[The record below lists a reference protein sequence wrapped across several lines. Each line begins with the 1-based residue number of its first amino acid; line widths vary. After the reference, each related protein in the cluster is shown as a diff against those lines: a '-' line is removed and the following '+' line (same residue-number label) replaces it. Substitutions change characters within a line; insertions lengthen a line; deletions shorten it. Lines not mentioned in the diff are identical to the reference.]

1 MVPQQTFFPVELLLH
16 TLFRNRYFIMSK
28 VGAGGFG
35 SVYKARDIQNGDRLV
50 AIKEVTLLGLHPQ
63 AMIEATTAFQ
73 REVSVLSQ
81 LDHPNL
87 PHLYEYIQT
96 PGHWYL
102 VMDFIAGETL
112 EQYQSKTPNGRLLLS
127 EALDIGMQ
135 LCLVLDYLH
144 SQQPP
149 IVFRDLKPANI
160 MRTPTG
166 QLYLIDFGI
175 ARYFKPGQAK
185 DTVALGSHGY
195 AAPEQYGKAQTT
207 PRADIYSLGAVL
219 HQLLTARDPSEAPF
233 RFQPLRPKSH
243 SEPGSLTTG
252 MVDVLVNKLETLIA
266 SMLAMDVNKRPP
278 DVARVKQEL
287 HVISTLWS
295 EIYKSYWRPKLGYT
309 PQVRK

>member
-1 MVPQQTFFPVELLLH
+1 MVLQQTIFPVELLLH

-112 EQYQSKTPNGRLLLS
+112 EEYQSKTPKGHLPLS

-233 RFQPLRPKSH
+233 RSQPLRPKSH
-243 SEPGSLTTG
+243 SEPGSLNTG
-252 MVDVLVNKLETLIA
+252 MVDVLVNKLETLIT

-295 EIYKSYWRPKLGYT
+295 EIYKSYWRPRLGYT